1 MSTIDLIKDT
11 HNGKLTRLGAFNK
24 SFEFTNG
31 LPKRIEMLIFEI
43 DDYTENVVKPAKE
56 VLYMAYEFY
65 LHSCCDFEFKTHY
78 SLLIQKGLDED
89 DLFRIHDEVENY
101 LIDNTILFDWDI
113 PSKEEIEAIFYPDF
127 TKRLEQLKSDLHDFI
142 DNPTESNPKEPP
154 TAKDVW
160 GLVARYNFLDEL
172 GVLSA
177 LKNLSETEKAKAISQ
192 ILGCNLHNAKKLKN
206 GTYPTNETKDEQI
219 ERTQL
224 INLIKRT

>member
-1 MSTIDLIKDT
+1 MSTLDLIKDT
-11 HNGKLTRLGAFNK
+11 HQGKLTRLDAFNK

-31 LPKRIEMLIFEI
+31 LPKRIEILISEI
-43 DDYTENVVKPAKE
+43 DDFIKPKKQSLFKAYDYFLDIHFDLEPFFISFHDLEN
-56 VLYMAYEFY
+56 LG
-65 LHSCCDFEFKTHY
+65 FEF
-78 SLLIQKGLDED
+78 D
-89 DLFRIHDEVENY
+89 DLQRIENE
-101 LIDNTILFDWDI
+101 
-113 PSKEEIEAIFYPDF
+113 SKSYCYDFGIGERFSLKTETVVDFYYPDF

-160 GLVARYNFLDEL
+160 GLVARYNFLDGL
-172 GVLSA
+172 GILSV

-224 INLIKRT
+224 INLIKQT